1 MAPLGF
7 APGGAFLWGV
17 GAWGV
22 SGFRAGAGER
32 AWVKTHMPDHLPN
45 PRGKLMRREALAPF
59 TWFRVGGPAQALF
72 LPADEADLAAFL
84 EALAPDWPIHV
95 LGLGSNLIVRDG
107 GVDGLVVRLT
117 GRAFAGLDILEGGRI
132 RAGAGAL
139 DAAIARFAAQV
150 GLAGLEFLSGIPG
163 SLGGALAM
171 NAGCYGREIKDVL
184 ISARAMDRFGA
195 IRTLDNADFGFVY
208 RGNGLEESLI
218 FLDAILQGQPEESGA
233 ITARMQEIKARREA
247 AQPIR
252 EKTGGSTFRNPP
264 GHSAWALI
272 DAAGQRGA
280 RLGGAM
286 VSPKHCNF
294 LINTGEA
301 SAADIEGLGEAVRA
315 AVLSHSGVDL
325 HWEIKRIGN
334 FAGA

>member
-1 MAPLGF
+1 
-7 APGGAFLWGV
+7 
-17 GAWGV
+17 
-22 SGFRAGAGER
+22 
-32 AWVKTHMPDHLPN
+32 MPDPLPD
-45 PRGKLMRREALAPF
+45 PRGKLMRGEALAPF
-59 TWFRVGGPAQALF
+59 TWFRVGGPAQALL

-84 EALAPDWPIHV
+84 GALGPDWPIQV
-95 LGLGSNLIVRDG
+95 LGLGSNVIVRDG
-107 GVDGLVVRLT
+107 GVDGLVVRLA
-117 GRAFAGLDILEGGRI
+117 GRTFAGLEVLSGERIL
-132 RAGAGAL
+132 AGAGAP
-139 DAAIARFAAQV
+139 DAAIARFAAQA
-150 GLAGLEFLSGIPG
+150 GIAGLEFLSGIPG

-171 NAGCYGREIKDVL
+171 NAGCYGREIKDIV

-195 IRTLDNADFGFVY
+195 VRTLSAGDFGFVY
-208 RGNGLEESLI
+208 RGNGLKEGLI
-218 FLDAILQGQPEESGA
+218 FLDAVLQGVPEDPGA
-233 ITARMQEIKARREA
+233 ITARMQDISAKREA

-301 SAADIEGLGEAVRA
+301 SAADIEGLGEAVKA
-315 AVLSHSGVDL
+315 AVFTHSGVDL
-325 HWEIKRIGN
+325 HWEIKRIGK